1 MSVTSLSG
9 RRVIVTREDPG
20 ALAELLDAR
29 GAEMLHVPTIVTQD
43 PLDGGDELRREL
55 GALGADDWLVV
66 TSPEGARRVASAAA
80 ATRMHL
86 AAVGTATAR
95 ALEEASGRAIDVVPD
110 IQRAEALASALLG
123 ALERGIADGA
133 SSRRP
138 RVLVAQADLAGDE
151 LSETLRAAGHD
162 VVTVVA
168 YRTSVVPP
176 AHLDR
181 APDLDREIETGR
193 GIAPDR
199 TIEPV
204 TEERIDG
211 ADAILFASGSAV
223 RGWVAGVGRPLPP
236 IVIAIGPSTSAVAHE
251 LGVPVSGTAAEH
263 SLLGL
268 VTELEAALEPPG
280 GGESDQA

>member
-1 MSVTSLSG
+1 VSVTSLSG

-20 ALAELLDAR
+20 ALAGLLDAR
-29 GAEMLHVPTIVTQD
+29 GAEMLHVPTIATQD

-55 GALGADDWLVV
+55 GALGDGDWLVV
-66 TSPEGARRVASAAA
+66 TSPEGARRVAPAAA

-95 ALEEASGRAIDVVPD
+95 VLEEACGRAVDVVPD
-110 IQRAEALASALLG
+110 TQRADALAAALLA
-123 ALERGIADGA
+123 ALEPAIPDGA

-168 YRTSVVPP
+168 YRTSLVPP

-181 APDLDREIETGR
+181 APGHDRVTD
-193 GIAPDR
+193 PDR
-199 TIEPV
+199 IE
-204 TEERIDG
+204 G

-236 IVIAIGPSTSAVAHE
+236 IVIAIGPSTAAVAHE

-268 VTELEAALEPPG
+268 VTELEAALDAPL
-280 GGESDQA
+280 GGESDRR

>member
-1 MSVTSLSG
+1 VSVTSLSG

-55 GALGADDWLVV
+55 GALGDDDWLVV
-66 TSPEGARRVASAAA
+66 TSPEGARRVAPTAA

-86 AAVGTATAR
+86 AAVGTATAKVLEGACGR
-95 ALEEASGRAIDVVPD
+95 AVDIVPDTQRADALAAALLAALEPAIP
-110 IQRAEALASALLG
+110 
-123 ALERGIADGA
+123 DGA

-151 LSETLRAAGHD
+151 LSEALRAAGHD

-168 YRTSVVPP
+168 YRTSLAPP

-181 APDLDREIETGR
+181 TPGHDRNIDPDP
-193 GIAPDR
+193 GIDPDR
-199 TIEPV
+199 IIDPV
-204 TEERIDG
+204 TADRIEG
-211 ADAILFASGSAV
+211 ADAVLFASGSAV

-236 IVIAIGPSTSAVAHE
+236 IVIAIGPSTTAVAHE
-251 LGVPVSGTAAEH
+251 LGVPVSRTAAEH

-268 VTELEAALEPPG
+268 VTELEAALDAPL
-280 GGESDQA
+280 GGESDRR